1 MQAWYAMHI
10 FFSSSAI
17 QQAFLFHKTFAIFF
31 YIIFH
36 TSFYKLF
43 LNLCSTKHWDTLN
56 SFKGQVFTIV
66 NEDKATEHFSC
77 MPKIVLHPHFCWFW
91 R

>member
-43 LNLCSTKHWDTLN
+43 LNLCSTKHWDT
-56 SFKGQVFTIV
+56 QV
-66 NEDKATEHFSC
+66 
-77 MPKIVLHPHFCWFW
+77 
-91 R
+91 